1 MPEPGRMIEESVSH
15 ALRLAQ
21 SWTGWDGTPIPVDDR
36 VYTPHKAV
44 RRIADHLIDHL
55 AEVEARLAGVPTIPD
70 HWHASAITTPSD
82 LAPFTAEDL
91 AEATSRLSRL
101 AQIWVVRL
109 DSLTGEQL
117 DRVTPGAWTIR
128 EIAEHLSDTY
138 YADAV
143 GMIGEEPA
151 GSAGGH
157 EFHRRSGGIASEQ
170 PGERLVG
177 GSQV

>member
-1 MPEPGRMIEESVSH
+1 MSH

-21 SWTGWDGTPIPVDDR
+21 SWPAWDGVPIAVDDR

-70 HWHASAITTPSD
+70 HWHASGITTAAD
-82 LAPFTAEDL
+82 LAPFTEEDL
-91 AEATSRLSRL
+91 AEASSRLTRL

-109 DSLTGEQL
+109 DSLDGERL
-117 DRVTPGAWTIR
+117 DRAEPGAWTIR

-143 GMIGEEPA
+143 GDL
-151 GSAGGH
+151 S
-157 EFHRRSGGIASEQ
+157 R
-170 PGERLVG
+170 
-177 GSQV
+177 